1 MNNPLFMK
9 STVHT
14 SSNKLAYCGDFS
26 RRDMT
31 NEEKLRLVQSV
42 YSNPKRLRIAQ
53 FILANPYCTNEEIS
67 DVLDIEKTSVSKM
80 VGEMLAVG
88 VVEIITKD
96 KDRRSNHL
104 RLTELGK
111 KLLKI

>member
-1 MNNPLFMK
+1 MTPYIQHEPTNMK
-9 STVHT
+9 GRGGVTAITV
-14 SSNKLAYCGDFS
+14 Y
-26 RRDMT
+26 MT

-67 DVLDIEKTSVSKM
+67 DVLEIEKTSVSKM

-111 KLLKI
+111 KLLKL